1 MSGALLVPQGADG
14 GLLLRT
20 GGQGAGAP
28 GVTVPLAAEGGE
40 ADPPPGLETLGAA

>member
-1 MSGALLVPQGADG
+1 MSGALLVPQGADA
-14 GLLLRT
+14 GLLLST